1 MLFFLA
7 EGEKP
12 AGEEVKKKE
21 PKPPPKG
28 AVVPARP
35 ERSLLCLSLN
45 NPLRKICYAIV
56 EWK

>member
-1 MLFFLA
+1 MSFLA
-7 EGEKP
+7 EGDKP
-12 AGEEVKKKE
+12 AAEEVKKKE
-21 PKPPPKG
+21 PKPPPRG
-28 AVVPARP
+28 AVIPARP